1 MLQFFSNVLGSFLDY
16 QSSPKV
22 TPVAAT
28 PSEPSPMQPVE
39 LEQRVVGRGEP
50 NESMVVINDI
60 PMLFV
65 EEPDCVVH
73 FAPTFG
79 FEMRPT
85 KLGVGLKMLPDLL
98 PHWEP
103 KARHEDCSVKEAIEA
118 VIKSGGT
125 VASKPRAAAAA
136 AAPLSASE
144 ADRPMA
150 RNDNSSPK
158 VTSEQPPVA
167 PAAPEQSTA
176 KRSYLA
182 AVSGRVNSWGEEKFP
197 NPRAA
202 QAGESPFYRSF
213 AMRIDTGVK
222 EEVLQGEG
230 LKDAIANSG
239 CIVGAE
245 VSVKRLRKE
254 KVQAFTDSGQPKMKD
269 GQPVLHD
276 KWIWQINVI
285 K

>member
-16 QSSPKV
+16 QTSPKV
-22 TPVAAT
+22 TPAT
-28 PSEPSPMQPVE
+28 PATSAEPTVQPIE
-39 LEQRVVGRGEP
+39 PEQRVVGLGAP
-50 NESMVVINDI
+50 NESMVLINDI

-65 EEPDCVVH
+65 EEPDCVMH
-73 FAPTFG
+73 FEPTFG

-85 KLGVGLKMLPDLL
+85 KLGVGLKMLPDLF

-103 KARHEDCSVKEAIEA
+103 KARHEDCSVKEAIAA
-118 VIKSGGT
+118 VIKADGT
-125 VASKPRAAAAA
+125 LASTPVTANLAATPSS
-136 AAPLSASE
+136 APQ
-144 ADRPMA
+144 ADRSTAPH
-150 RNDNSSPK
+150 DNLSQK
-158 VTSEQPPVA
+158 VTSTPSTST

-176 KRSYLA
+176 KRSYFA
-182 AVSGRVNSWGEEKFP
+182 AVTGRVNSWGEEKFP

-202 QAGESPFYRSF
+202 QPGESPFYKSF
-213 AMRIDTGVK
+213 AMRVQTSEK

-230 LKDAIANSG
+230 LKDAIATSG
-239 CIVGAE
+239 CVVGAK

-269 GQPVLHD
+269 GQPVFHD
-276 KWIWQINVI
+276 KWVWQINVI